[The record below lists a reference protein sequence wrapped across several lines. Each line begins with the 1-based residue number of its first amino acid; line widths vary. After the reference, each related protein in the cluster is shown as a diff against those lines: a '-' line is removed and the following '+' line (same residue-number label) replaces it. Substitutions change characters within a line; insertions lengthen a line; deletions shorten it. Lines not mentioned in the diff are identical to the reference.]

1 MRLGVLLQQKIP
13 RRAWMVISRSLCPGR
28 FTLAVVRDAA
38 LGVLVF
44 MASPLRHLDAVH
56 KARRQQNARLCGLQD
71 FQTVL
76 KVALGFR
83 ENARNALCGALR
95 IV

>member
-1 MRLGVLLQQKIP
+1 MDGHFQ
-13 RRAWMVISRSLCPGR
+13 ISLPGR